1 MPRKAYD
8 CCGGRGKHL
17 RGCDGG
23 APKTRPRRPHKDPAQ
38 AQENTQKYEK
48 CPPHAPFE
56 WGSPDRQGRHKH
68 QCSKCTKQL
77 GRW

>member
-1 MPRKAYD
+1 VPRKVHD

-17 RGCDGG
+17 KGCGEAAKRG
-23 APKTRPRRPHKDPAQ
+23 PHKPHKDPVQ
-38 AQENTQKYEK
+38 AIENTARYEK

-68 QCSKCTKQL
+68 QCSKCARQL
-77 GRW
+77 GKW